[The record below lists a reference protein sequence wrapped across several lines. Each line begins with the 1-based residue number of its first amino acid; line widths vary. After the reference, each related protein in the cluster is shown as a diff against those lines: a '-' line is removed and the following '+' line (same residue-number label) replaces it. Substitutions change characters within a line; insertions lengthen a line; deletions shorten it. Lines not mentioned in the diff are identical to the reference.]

1 MPSQTGGHIE
11 IPQELGKFAMV
22 PGRILEDT
30 TLSFGAR
37 MLYGIIIWL
46 AWRQHRTRRPG
57 YAGQQA
63 LADEFGCSRRSVGQY
78 LAELQQA
85 GYLRIHRVGQGQ
97 PDNLEIVPLGEV
109 PSTKR
114 KPE

>member
-1 MPSQTGGHIE
+1 MPSQTGGQIQ
-11 IPQELGKFAMV
+11 IPEELGKFAMV

-30 TLSFGAR
+30 SLSFGAR

-46 AWRQHRTRRPG
+46 AWRQGRSGRPG

-63 LADEFGCSRRSVGQY
+63 LADDFGCSRRSVGQY
-78 LAELQQA
+78 LTELEDA

-97 PDNLEIVPLGEV
+97 PDNLQVIPFDEIGNP
-109 PSTKR
+109 
-114 KPE
+114 